1 MLRSRPKHALLTP
14 APRAAILGGMSNFL
28 SGNTLA
34 EVAALVGD
42 AARANMLLALMG
54 GRALTAGE
62 LAWHAGVSAQT
73 ASGHLAKLT
82 DAHMLAVEKQGRHR
96 YYRLSGGE
104 VAEAVEALM
113 AMAASGPK
121 RHRPTGPRDEAMRLA
136 RTCYDHLAGRLGV
149 ALADS
154 LCQRG
159 HLVLSEGAGLV
170 TASGQDF
177 LAGIGIE
184 LETHPQGKR
193 PLCRSCIDWSERRP
207 HLAGRLGAALLER
220 TLALNW
226 VARVPESRTI
236 RITPAG
242 EQGLA
247 QRFAISVRRLKD
259 ASAP

>member
-1 MLRSRPKHALLTP
+1 MLRCWPKDGRLTP
-14 APRAAILGGMSNFL
+14 PPRTVMLGGMSNFP

-82 DAHMLAVEKQGRHR
+82 DARMLAVEKQGRHR
-96 YYRLSGGE
+96 YYRLTGGE
-104 VAEAVEALM
+104 VAEAVEVLM
-113 AMAASGPK
+113 AVAAIGPQ
-121 RHRPTGPRDEAMRLA
+121 RHRPTGPKDEAMRLA

-149 ALADS
+149 ALTDS
-154 LCQRG
+154 LCERG
-159 HLVLSEGAGLV
+159 HLVLSDGAGLIIG
-170 TASGQDF
+170 SGQHF
-177 LAGIGIE
+177 LAGMGIE
-184 LETHPQGKR
+184 LEAQPQGKR

-226 VARVPESRTI
+226 VARVPESRTL
-236 RITPAG
+236 RITAAG
-242 EQGLA
+242 ELGLA
-247 QRFAISVRRLKD
+247 QMFGIAVRRLKD
-259 ASAP
+259 APAR